1 MQTLSCVVRFGRG
14 GPAIEVF
21 LVLFSGGI
29 QAAAAAP
36 FSPLATSSPNDAR
49 TVRSTAAAGVS
60 AGTAMSPTTP
70 HALGPL
76 SPALSDAGSTMSM
89 PDEMVRYRN
98 QPYVAPEKLQIVKP
112 LEGSMT
118 LLKWKLLASPQLGGA
133 TTFFSDAKR
142 PGVHLKKAKF
152 ADKPS
157 SASGHLMPD
166 AKVKSLSV
174 NDLSV
179 LSTSSPYAGR
189 RRHLQQKDTG
199 IHTKASQLTL
209 SISSTDKTSN
219 GMNNISGLLPSTPEF
234 EEGGSPTKTL
244 SREGGSRGDKQGL
257 SVSQG
262 GGASEAS
269 PQSSSF
275 LSQMGSFLGSGWSKL
290 GLNRSR
296 NSKTETQS
304 PQGTDHH
311 DHHEPISS
319 AASTEVGLAGVL

>member
-1 MQTLSCVVRFGRG
+1 MF
-14 GPAIEVF
+14 F
-21 LVLFSGGI
+21 LFSGGV
-29 QAAAAAP
+29 QAATAP

-49 TVRSTAAAGVS
+49 TIHSTTAAAGVS

-76 SPALSDAGSTMSM
+76 SPTLSDAGSTMSM

-157 SASGHLMPD
+157 AASGYLMPD

-179 LSTSSPYAGR
+179 LSTSSPYTGR
-189 RRHLQQKDTG
+189 RRNLQRKETG

-209 SISSTDKTSN
+209 SISSTDKSNN

-234 EEGGSPTKTL
+234 EESGSPMKTL
-244 SREGGSRGDKQGL
+244 SRGNGDKQRL
-257 SVSQG
+257 EG
-262 GGASEAS
+262 GGASAAEAS

-275 LSQMGSFLGSGWSKL
+275 FGQMGSFLGSGWSKL

-296 NSKTETQS
+296 NKTESQS
-304 PQGTDHH
+304 SQDTDHH
-311 DHHEPISS
+311 DDHEPVSS
-319 AASTEVGLAGVL
+319 AASTEVGLAGLL

>member
-1 MQTLSCVVRFGRG
+1 
-14 GPAIEVF
+14 
-21 LVLFSGGI
+21 
-29 QAAAAAP
+29 
-36 FSPLATSSPNDAR
+36 
-49 TVRSTAAAGVS
+49 
-60 AGTAMSPTTP
+60 
-70 HALGPL
+70 
-76 SPALSDAGSTMSM
+76 MSM

-142 PGVHLKKAKF
+142 PGVHLKKAQF
-152 ADKPS
+152 AQNKPGAS
-157 SASGHLMPD
+157 SGLLVPE

-189 RRHLQQKDTG
+189 RRNLQRKETG

-209 SISSTDKTSN
+209 SISSTDKPNN
-219 GMNNISGLLPSTPEF
+219 GMNNISGLLPSTPEV
-234 EEGGSPTKTL
+234 EEAGLPTKTP
-244 SREGGSRGDKQGL
+244 SGSGVDDKQRL

-262 GGASEAS
+262 GGASASEAS

-296 NSKTETQS
+296 NSSKTE

-311 DHHEPISS
+311 DHPHHEPISS
-319 AASTEVGLAGVL
+319 AASTEVGLAGLL

>member
-1 MQTLSCVVRFGRG
+1 MFFLSF
-14 GPAIEVF
+14 
-21 LVLFSGGI
+21 FSGGV
-29 QAAAAAP
+29 QAAGSAP

-49 TVRSTAAAGVS
+49 TVRSTTGSAAATGVS
-60 AGTAMSPTTP
+60 AGTAMSPTTTAA

-76 SPALSDAGSTMSM
+76 SPTLSDAGSTMSM

-142 PGVHLKKAKF
+142 PGVHLKKAQF
-152 ADKPS
+152 AQNKPGGS
-157 SASGHLMPD
+157 SGLLVPE

-189 RRHLQQKDTG
+189 RRNLQRKETG

-209 SISSTDKTSN
+209 SISSTDKPNN
-219 GMNNISGLLPSTPEF
+219 GMNNIGGLLPSTPEF
-234 EEGGSPTKTL
+234 EEAGSLTKTP
-244 SREGGSRGDKQGL
+244 SGSGSGDDDKQKL
-257 SVSQG
+257 SVSQARSRG
-262 GGASEAS
+262 ASASEAS

-290 GLNRSR
+290 GMSRSR
-296 NSKTETQS
+296 NSSKTE
-304 PQGTDHH
+304 PQDTDHH
-311 DHHEPISS
+311 DHPHHHEPISS
-319 AASTEVGLAGVL
+319 AASTEVGLAGLL

>member
-1 MQTLSCVVRFGRG
+1 
-14 GPAIEVF
+14 
-21 LVLFSGGI
+21 
-29 QAAAAAP
+29 
-36 FSPLATSSPNDAR
+36 
-49 TVRSTAAAGVS
+49 
-60 AGTAMSPTTP
+60 MSPTTP
-70 HALGPL
+70 HGRVPL

-152 ADKPS
+152 ADKPVG
-157 SASGHLMPD
+157 ASGHLTSD
-166 AKVKSLSV
+166 AKIKSLSV

-189 RRHLQQKDTG
+189 RRNLQRKETG

-209 SISSTDKTSN
+209 SISSTDKGNN
-219 GMNNISGLLPSTPEF
+219 GMNNISGLLPSTPES
-234 EEGGSPTKTL
+234 EEGGSPTKTP
-244 SREGGSRGDKQGL
+244 SRLRGDKQRL
-257 SVSQG
+257 SVSNDQG
-262 GGASEAS
+262 SASAKAG

-275 LSQMGSFLGSGWSKL
+275 LSHMGSLLGSGWSKL
-290 GLNRSR
+290 GLNRNSR
-296 NSKTETQS
+296 KTSEAPSQD
-304 PQGTDHH
+304 GTEQYN
-311 DHHEPISS
+311 HEPISS
-319 AASTEVGLAGVL
+319 AASTEVGLAGLL